1 MGRKK
6 APAAAVRAREVEVAR
21 LSARRLPQT
30 LIAQTLAISE
40 RQVRYD
46 LQHFRERIE
55 EAAGAHKMIAEVY
68 DELFRAGWQDHD
80 KAPDGDVQRAAFL
93 RVLLNIADRMA
104 ALSGVDLKNRLP
116 GAEGDTYVLGEATF
130 DQRRLEVSDELAGK
144 IAAARDGD
152 GHSPRDR

>member
-55 EAAGAHKMIAEVY
+55 EAAGANKAIAEVY
-68 DELFRAGWQDHD
+68 EELFRVGWQDHD
-80 KAPDGDVQRAAFL
+80 KASEGDPKAPRAAFL

-104 ALSGVDLKNRLP
+104 ALSGIDLKNRLP

-130 DQRRLEVSDELAGK
+130 DQRRLEVSDELAHK
-144 IAAARDGD
+144 IAAARDGE
-152 GHSPRDR
+152 GAGGR